1 MTTTTCTY
9 CSHDGL
15 PCSAASAKGYLCTRE
30 ARHAGHHA
38 ACDDEDH
45 PVAAWSRRALGA
57 YERHETDDMDGG
69 VAAALIEK
77 EAEDTLSLVQQ
88 QRDQATAR
96 AEKAEQER
104 DEALYQR
111 DQWMRANDSTR
122 DILDEAI
129 EERRRIAR
137 ALDLPENATAD
148 AMVKHAAESRP
159 LTPDA
164 ITDEMVERAGGTYVN
179 ALRNRGYIASMKDSH
194 TREVFREALTAA
206 LTEPPARPEGAEDIE
221 AIIREEWSFSDEDGG
236 EEAFADLAERLAKR
250 GVRVVG
256 GEDPR

>member
-1 MTTTTCTY
+1 MTDKT
-9 CSHDGL
+9 
-15 PCSAASAKGYLCTRE
+15 
-30 ARHAGHHA
+30 
-38 ACDDEDH
+38 
-45 PVAAWSRRALGA
+45 LGA
-57 YERHETDDMDGG
+57 YERHESPDYMDGG
-69 VAAALIEK
+69 VTAAQVEK
-77 EAEDTLSLVQQ
+77 EALSGASLAAHF
-88 QRDQATAR
+88 RDKRDMERAR
-96 AEKAEQER
+96 AEKAEAER

-164 ITDEMVERAGGTYVN
+164 ITDEMVK
-179 ALRNRGYIASMKDSH
+179 RGEEAYRKTGRYLS
-194 TREVFREALTAA
+194 FRSVHLILTAA
-206 LTEPPARPEGAEDIE
+206 LTEPPARPEGAEEIE
-221 AIIREEWSFSDEDGG
+221 ALVEESLSGDYLSD
-236 EEAFADLAERLAKR
+236 AQVQDLADFLAGR

-256 GEDPR
+256 GERS